1 MNHSTIL
8 KISNP
13 RSQLHALHPLGQGG
27 DQAESLLS
35 YFCRLAMS
43 HSTSTLELSRQLMM
57 HFEGESGIWSNLN
70 NVWYERKI
78 SGLGDGA
85 KTYVEALAAATTV
98 VGLERHTFLPWQ
110 HVIANNGLAVHPLGQ
125 FCPQCLHE
133 DMEQGA
139 TPYLRLCWE
148 PLLVTVCHRHQTR
161 LIQHCPHCG
170 DSRVRHTS
178 AFTVVGWCG
187 KCGMFMGQ
195 KADGDSASGESAVA
209 DIDEAKLWQAQQIAK
224 LICTQQSAAPAMPQR
239 AAVMSAIEH
248 IIEKACD
255 GKYAKLAEQLRLSK
269 STLHSWLREGRT
281 PQLDISLR
289 IAKFAQLDLV
299 DLLAGNIS
307 EWSPPEANP
316 QLGLPMDYPSR
327 PVWNRVVAMHD
338 WPSVERKLQAILVQ
352 PMPVSVLHAAS
363 VVQVPRRM
371 LYLHCN
377 TTARKISR
385 RWFDYLKRR
394 QQASVAAAWP
404 YLESACRQLMD
415 MGISPNQRE
424 VEKLVPASRLN
435 KINGCWDV
443 IRTVCEYIRNS
454 ELATRQLCGDSY
466 PRRYVSD

>member
-8 KISNP
+8 KLSNP
-13 RSQLHALHPLGQGG
+13 RSQLHAMQPLGQGSE
-27 DQAESLLS
+27 QAESLLS

-98 VGLERHTFLPWQ
+98 VGLEKHTFLPWQ
-110 HVIANNGLAVHPLGQ
+110 HVIANNGLAVHPHGK
-125 FCPQCLHE
+125 FCTQCLQE

-148 PLLVTVCHRHQTR
+148 PSLVTVCHRHQTP
-161 LIQHCPHCG
+161 LVHHCPHCG
-170 DSRVRHTS
+170 DGRARHTS
-178 AFTVVGWCG
+178 SFTVVGWCG

-195 KADGDSASGESAVA
+195 KADAESARGAVA
-209 DIDEAKLWQAQQIAK
+209 DIDETKLWQAQQIAH
-224 LICTQQSAAPAMPQR
+224 LICTQQSAAIAIPQR
-239 AAVMSAIEH
+239 SAVMSAIEYL
-248 IIEKACD
+248 IEKACD
-255 GKYAKLAEQLRLSK
+255 GKYAKLAEQLGIAK

-289 IAKFAQLDLV
+289 IARLGRLDLV
-299 DLLAGNIS
+299 DLLCGNTSDWI
-307 EWSPPEANP
+307 PPEANP
-316 QLGLPMDYPSR
+316 QLELPMDYPSR

-394 QQASVAAAWP
+394 QQEDVAAAWP

-424 VEKLVPASRLN
+424 VEKLVPASHLN

-443 IRTVCEYIRNS
+443 IRTVCEHIRNS
-454 ELATRQLCGDSY
+454 ELATSQLCGDSY
-466 PRRYVSD
+466 TRRYVSD